1 MSNPYDN
8 SASKSYAPAST
19 KELPKLPYDIF
30 LLVVEAFLESAHA
43 EISSEPASWAL
54 YLLREVFFILDYNYD
69 GNETRKKRFR
79 LLRGISQV
87 DLRARRMVNQQ
98 FPRFAFMEDKHSGV
112 QKFVHICAKVDLFAI
127 SSASCITDSLSPP
140 VKPRFLDMLRVL
152 ENVYFVSG
160 DFDLESLG
168 AMPSLKSVR
177 LLMDIEMGP
186 YGHVRPC
193 FAQEQVFRPWQ
204 WKAIRECSS
213 IWDKGVRL
221 FVNPAHEWCS
231 WVLAELFYMP
241 ATAPKRDQVRIRRF
255 AVGCQCCYDA
265 LPPWHACASSAQQ
278 RASRPHARC

>member
-54 YLLREVFFILDYNYD
+54 YLLREVFFILNYNYD

-98 FPRFAFMEDKHSGV
+98 FPRFAFMEDNHSGV

-127 SSASCITDSLSPP
+127 SSASCITDSLSPT
-140 VKPRFLDMLRVL
+140 VKPQFLDMLRVL
-152 ENVYFVSG
+152 ENVYLVSG
-160 DFDLESLG
+160 HFDLESLG
-168 AMPSLKSVR
+168 AMPSLKSVS
-177 LLMDIEMGP
+177 LLMDIDMGP
-186 YGHVRPC
+186 HGHVRPC
-193 FAQEQVFRPWQ
+193 FVQEQAFSPWQ
-204 WKAIRECSS
+204 WKAIRECSLS
-213 IWDKGVRL
+213 AANAAMMRCPPGTRV
-221 FVNPAHEWCS
+221 P
-231 WVLAELFYMP
+231 
-241 ATAPKRDQVRIRRF
+241 QVRSKEPQGLTPDAEDLLVEIMVTEYAIR
-255 AVGCQCCYDA
+255 Q
-265 LPPWHACASSAQQ
+265 QQ
-278 RASRPHARC
+278 RASRRNASNPVVG